1 MAVYHDWPWT
11 NIHGMNFNWLIQ
23 TVKKALN
30 EALEAKRIS
39 QEAFDKASESL
50 EKASE
55 ALEKSINAEEN
66 SEDALQ
72 YAQDALSKIMMA
84 YNESR
89 MALSELAELSA
100 RMDEYERLPDGST
113 TGDAELADIR
123 VAYNGMTYGNA
134 GTAVRSQVK
143 QALSNNLNLFVK
155 SFNFDVQAN
164 GQPSTQHRALS
175 APMYIN
181 GQAIICIEE
190 MDPILQVSYA
200 LYTGEDADTFQDYT
214 DSAWH
219 RAETF
224 IYEGEYTYMR
234 LYFRREDNSQI
245 TDQDLEDVK
254 ITIINS
260 VETPAYYEINTA
272 LDHVA
277 RKQIYEKVNGD
288 YLKVC
293 TWNVGLW
300 NNGSE
305 PAGMIPDKL
314 VDWLKLFGSLDADI
328 LCTQESP
335 LELINP
341 GLLYP
346 EFFGN
351 KYDYIYAPLQGESIY
366 TAKGICS
373 KTGLYQ
379 KERKWVGKG
388 NSNDKPFTK
397 ASIIYQGKM
406 IYIYNI
412 HPYFIAEDR
421 EAQLEAILE
430 DMQKH
435 EYVICCGDTNV
446 ESREELNIFTDAG
459 YKLAN
464 DGIFGQYHTW
474 PHFKP
479 PEYTGD
485 EYDCLDNII
494 VSNNIN
500 IQNVWTIPG
509 TGDYVMS
516 DHVALVAVL
525 KIN

>member
-214 DSAWH
+214 DSA
-219 RAETF
+219 
-224 IYEGEYTYMR
+224 
-234 LYFRREDNSQI
+234 
-245 TDQDLEDVK
+245 
-254 ITIINS
+254 
-260 VETPAYYEINTA
+260 
-272 LDHVA
+272 
-277 RKQIYEKVNGD
+277 
-288 YLKVC
+288 
-293 TWNVGLW
+293 
-300 NNGSE
+300 
-305 PAGMIPDKL
+305 
-314 VDWLKLFGSLDADI
+314 
-328 LCTQESP
+328 
-335 LELINP
+335 
-341 GLLYP
+341 
-346 EFFGN
+346 
-351 KYDYIYAPLQGESIY
+351 
-366 TAKGICS
+366 
-373 KTGLYQ
+373 
-379 KERKWVGKG
+379 
-388 NSNDKPFTK
+388 
-397 ASIIYQGKM
+397 
-406 IYIYNI
+406 
-412 HPYFIAEDR
+412 
-421 EAQLEAILE
+421 
-430 DMQKH
+430 
-435 EYVICCGDTNV
+435 
-446 ESREELNIFTDAG
+446 
-459 YKLAN
+459 
-464 DGIFGQYHTW
+464 
-474 PHFKP
+474 
-479 PEYTGD
+479 
-485 EYDCLDNII
+485 
-494 VSNNIN
+494 
-500 IQNVWTIPG
+500 
-509 TGDYVMS
+509 
-516 DHVALVAVL
+516 
-525 KIN
+525 